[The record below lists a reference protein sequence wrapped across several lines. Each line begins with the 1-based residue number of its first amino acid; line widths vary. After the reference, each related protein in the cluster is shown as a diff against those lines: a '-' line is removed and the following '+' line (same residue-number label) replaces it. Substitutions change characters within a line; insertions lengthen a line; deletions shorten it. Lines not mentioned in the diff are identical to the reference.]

1 LGWVREIV
9 PACPDLSSS
18 FAFFAGGLGIVVVAA
33 SSRGLV
39 EVCASATGNISGVV
53 SRWHLFPYL
62 TFFADFSSFPFL
74 GWCLSVRSFHRWR
87 HASNGATAITF
98 IMNTASV
105 LRRPGPLMRARV
117 HHALSCWT
125 GPTWAFFITISCFV
139 NVITLCIHNNTFM
152 IFCLCINIVPHP
164 HCLARAFIMHHLY
177 HVVAPGLPI
186 TWLLSHLTDFCREIG
201 SRDRNQKVKRSRLAL
216 FSCHVHQ
223 IWGWNDIFDN
233 VYFENTLFGPFTLK
247 YTFYK
252 NCRFSLSGTVRA
264 G

>member
-1 LGWVREIV
+1 VDLGWVHEIIR
-9 PACPDLSSS
+9 ACPDLSSS
-18 FAFFAGGLGIVVVAA
+18 FAFFAGSLGVIIVAA

-74 GWCLSVRSFHRWR
+74 GWCFSVRSFHWWH
-87 HASNGATAITF
+87 HASNSATAITF

-117 HHALSCWT
+117 HHVLSCWN

-164 HCLARAFIMHHLY
+164 HCLTLA
-177 HVVAPGLPI
+177 I
-186 TWLLSHLTDFCREIG
+186 TWWLPGSPSHGCYLTSQIFAGKSEAGIG
-201 SRDRNQKVKRSRLAL
+201 IRRSKGVNWHC
-216 FSCHVHQ
+216 FHVTC
-223 IWGWNDIFDN
+223 IKFGVGMIFLTM
-233 VYFENTLFGPFTLK
+233 YILKTLFLGL
-247 YTFYK
+247 
-252 NCRFSLSGTVRA
+252 LH
-264 G
+264 

>member
-1 LGWVREIV
+1 LGWVHEIV
-9 PACPDLSSS
+9 RACPELSSS
-18 FAFFAGGLGIVVVAA
+18 FAFFAGGLGVVVVAA

-164 HCLARAFIMHHLY
+164 HCLARAFIMDRARLSCIIS
-177 HVVAPGLPI
+177 I
-186 TWLLSHLTDFCREIG
+186 TWWLPGSPSRGCYLTSQIFARKSEAGIG
-201 SRDRNQKVKRSRLAL
+201 IRRSKGVDWHC
-216 FSCHVHQ
+216 FHVTC
-223 IWGWNDIFDN
+223 IKFGVGTIFLTM
-233 VYFENTLFGPFTLK
+233 YILKTLFLGL
-247 YTFYK
+247 
-252 NCRFSLSGTVRA
+252 LH
-264 G
+264 